1 MTKADVTTFIKNTG
15 DFMSKHTPEILTG
28 FGIAGMVTTTILAVR
43 ATPKALALIE
53 KEKEKQWVDELKPI
67 DVVKAT
73 WKCYLPATI
82 LGAASIGCLV
92 GSSAVSLKR
101 NAVLATAYKLSETA
115 LTEYKDKVVETIG
128 EKKEKAVREAV
139 AEDKV
144 RETPVKNSEVI
155 VTGKG
160 KTLCLEPTSMRHF
173 ESDAE
178 TIRRIVNDFN
188 ERMINGEM
196 YISLNEFYYELGL
209 PGTAL
214 GEMMGWNISVAKIDI
229 TFTSALTPDNEPCLA
244 IVYNT
249 APIYDFM
256 HA

>member
-1 MTKADVTTFIKNTG
+1 MTKADVTKFIKDAG
-15 DFMSKHTPEILTG
+15 GFMSKHTPELLTG
-28 FGIAGMVTTTILAVR
+28 FGIAGMVTTTILAVK

-53 KEKEKQWVDELKPI
+53 KEKERQWVDELKPI
-67 DVVKAT
+67 DVIKTT

-82 LGAASIGCLV
+82 LGVASVGCLV

-128 EKKEKAVREAV
+128 EKKEKAIREAV

-144 RETPVKNSEVI
+144 KNTPVKSNEVI
-155 VTGKG
+155 ITGSG

-178 TIRRIVNDFN
+178 TIRRAVNELN
-188 ERMINGEM
+188 RRMINNEM

-209 PGTAL
+209 EGTEL
-214 GEMMGWNISVAKIDI
+214 GDMMGWNVNVACIDI
-229 TFTSALTPDNEPCLA
+229 SFTSALAPNNEPCLA

-256 HA
+256 HL

>member
-1 MTKADVTTFIKNTG
+1 MTRTDVTKFIKDVG
-15 DFMSKHTPEILTG
+15 GFASKHTPEILTG
-28 FGIAGMVTTTILAVR
+28 FGIAGMITTTILAVK
-43 ATPKALALIE
+43 ATPKALNLIE
-53 KEKEKQWVDELKPI
+53 KEKERQWVDELKPI
-67 DVVKAT
+67 DVVKTT
-73 WKCYLPATI
+73 WKCYLPATL

-128 EKKEKAVREAV
+128 EKKEKLVREAV

-144 RETPVKNSEVI
+144 KQTPVKTSEVI

-178 TIRRIVNDFN
+178 TIRRAVNDLN
-188 ERMINGEM
+188 RRMRDEM

-209 PGTAL
+209 EGTDL
-214 GEMMGWNISVAKIDI
+214 GEMMGWNINVAYIDV

-249 APIYDFM
+249 RPVYDFM

>member
-1 MTKADVTTFIKNTG
+1 MTKADVTKFIKDTG
-15 DFMSKHTPEILTG
+15 TFMSKHTPELLTG
-28 FGIAGMVTTTILAVR
+28 FGIAGMITTTILAVK

-53 KEKEKQWVDELKPI
+53 KEKERQWVDELKPV
-67 DVVKAT
+67 DVVKTT

-82 LGAASIGCLV
+82 LGAASVGCLI

-128 EKKEKAVREAV
+128 EKKEKLVREAV

-144 RETPVKNSEVI
+144 KQTPVKNNEVI

-178 TIRRIVNDFN
+178 TIRRAVNELN
-188 ERMINGEM
+188 RRMRDEM

-209 PGTAL
+209 EGTDL
-214 GEMMGWNISVAKIDI
+214 GDMMGWNINIAYIDV
-229 TFTSALTPDNEPCLA
+229 TFTSALTPNDEPCLA
-244 IVYNT
+244 LVYNT

>member
-1 MTKADVTTFIKNTG
+1 MTKADVTKFIKDVG
-15 DFMSKHTPEILTG
+15 GFASKHTPEILTG
-28 FGIAGMVTTTILAVR
+28 FGIAGMITTTILAVK
-43 ATPKALALIE
+43 ATPKALNLIE
-53 KEKEKQWVDELKPI
+53 KEKERQWVDELKPI
-67 DVVKAT
+67 DVVKTT
-73 WKCYLPATI
+73 WKCYLPATL

-92 GSSAVSLKR
+92 GSSAVSLRR

-128 EKKEKAVREAV
+128 EKKEKLVREAV

-144 RETPVKNSEVI
+144 KQTPVKTSEVI

-178 TIRRIVNDFN
+178 TIRRAVNDLN
-188 ERMINGEM
+188 RRMRDDM

-209 PGTAL
+209 EGTDL
-214 GEMMGWNISVAKIDI
+214 GEMMGWNINVAYIDV
-229 TFTSALTPDNEPCLA
+229 TFTSALTSDNEPCLA

-249 APIYDFM
+249 RPVYDFM

>member
-1 MTKADVTTFIKNTG
+1 MTKADVTKFIKDTG
-15 DFMSKHTPEILTG
+15 TFMSKHTPELLTG
-28 FGIAGMVTTTILAVR
+28 FGIAGMITTTILAVK

-53 KEKEKQWVDELKPI
+53 KEKERQWVDELKPV
-67 DVVKAT
+67 DVVKTT
-73 WKCYLPATI
+73 WKCYLPATL
-82 LGAASIGCLV
+82 LGAASVGCLI

-128 EKKEKAVREAV
+128 EKKEKLVREAV

-144 RETPVKNSEVI
+144 KQTPVKNNEVI

-178 TIRRIVNDFN
+178 TIRRAVNELN
-188 ERMINGEM
+188 RRMRDEM

-209 PGTAL
+209 EGTDL
-214 GEMMGWNISVAKIDI
+214 GDMMGWNINIAYIDV
-229 TFTSALTPDNEPCLA
+229 TFTSALTPNDEPCLA
-244 IVYNT
+244 LVYNT

>member
-1 MTKADVTTFIKNTG
+1 MTKADVTKFIKDTG
-15 DFMSKHTPEILTG
+15 TFMSKHTPELLTG
-28 FGIAGMVTTTILAVR
+28 FGIAGMITTTILAVK

-53 KEKEKQWVDELKPI
+53 KEKERQWVDELKPV
-67 DVVKAT
+67 DVVKTT
-73 WKCYLPATI
+73 WKCYLPAAL
-82 LGAASIGCLV
+82 LGAASVGCLI

-128 EKKEKAVREAV
+128 EKKEKLVREAV

-144 RETPVKNSEVI
+144 KQTPVKNNEVI

-178 TIRRIVNDFN
+178 TIRRAVNELN
-188 ERMINGEM
+188 RRMRDEM

-209 PGTAL
+209 EGTDL
-214 GEMMGWNISVAKIDI
+214 GDMMGWNINIAYIDV
-229 TFTSALTPDNEPCLA
+229 TFTSALTPNDEPCLA
-244 IVYNT
+244 LVYNT

>member
-1 MTKADVTTFIKNTG
+1 MTKADVTKFIKDTG
-15 DFMSKHTPEILTG
+15 TFMSKHTPELLTG
-28 FGIAGMVTTTILAVR
+28 FGIAGMITTTILAVK

-53 KEKEKQWVDELKPI
+53 KEKERQWVDELRPV
-67 DVVKAT
+67 DVVKTT

-82 LGAASIGCLV
+82 LGAASVGCLV

-128 EKKEKAVREAV
+128 EKKEKLVREAV

-144 RETPVKNSEVI
+144 KQTPVKNNEVI

-178 TIRRIVNDFN
+178 TIRRAVNELN
-188 ERMINGEM
+188 RRMRDEM

-209 PGTAL
+209 EGTDL
-214 GEMMGWNISVAKIDI
+214 GDMMGWNINIAYIDV
-229 TFTSALTPDNEPCLA
+229 TFTSALTPNDEPCLA
-244 IVYNT
+244 LVYNT

>member
-1 MTKADVTTFIKNTG
+1 MTKADVTTFIKSTG
-15 DFMSKHTPEILTG
+15 NFMSKHTPEILTG
-28 FGIAGMVTTTILAVR
+28 FGIAGMITTTILAVK

-53 KEKEKQWVDELKPI
+53 KEKERQWVDELKPI
-67 DVVKAT
+67 DVVKTT
-73 WKCYLPATI
+73 WKCYLPSAI
-82 LGAASIGCLV
+82 LGAASVGCLV

-128 EKKEKAVREAV
+128 EKKEKLVREAV

-144 RETPVKNSEVI
+144 KNTPVKTSEVI

-178 TIRRIVNDFN
+178 TIRRAVNDLN
-188 ERMINGEM
+188 RRMRDEM

-209 PGTAL
+209 EGTDL
-214 GEMMGWNISVAKIDI
+214 GEMMGWNINVAYIDV

-249 APIYDFM
+249 RPVYDFM

>member
-1 MTKADVTTFIKNTG
+1 MTKADVTTFIKNAG
-15 DFMSKHTPEILTG
+15 GFMSKHTPEILTG
-28 FGIAGMVTTTILAVR
+28 FGIAGMVTTTILAVK
-43 ATPKALALIE
+43 ATPKALELIE
-53 KEKEKQWVDELKPI
+53 EEKKRQWVDELKPI
-67 DVVKAT
+67 DTVKVT
-73 WKCYLPATI
+73 WKCYLPSAI

-144 RETPVKNSEVI
+144 KNTPVKSSEVI

-178 TIRRIVNDFN
+178 TIRRAVNDLN
-188 ERMINGEM
+188 RRMRDDM

-209 PGTAL
+209 EGTDL
-214 GEMMGWNISVAKIDI
+214 GEMMGWNINVAYIDV
-229 TFTSALTPDNEPCLA
+229 TFTSALTQDNEPCLA

-249 APIYDFM
+249 RPVYDYM

>member
-1 MTKADVTTFIKNTG
+1 MTRTDVTKFIKDVG
-15 DFMSKHTPEILTG
+15 GFASKHTPEILTG
-28 FGIAGMVTTTILAVR
+28 FGIAGMITTTILAVK
-43 ATPKALALIE
+43 ATPKALNLIE
-53 KEKEKQWVDELKPI
+53 KEKERQWVDELKPI
-67 DVVKAT
+67 DVVKTT
-73 WKCYLPATI
+73 WKCYLPATL

-128 EKKEKAVREAV
+128 EKKEKLVREAV

-144 RETPVKNSEVI
+144 KQTPVKTSEVI

-178 TIRRIVNDFN
+178 TIRRAVNDLN
-188 ERMINGEM
+188 RRMRDEM

-209 PGTAL
+209 EGTDL
-214 GEMMGWNISVAKIDI
+214 GEMMGWNINVAYIDV
-229 TFTSALTPDNEPCLA
+229 TFTSALTPDNDPCLA

-249 APIYDFM
+249 RPVYDFM

>member
-28 FGIAGMVTTTILAVR
+28 FGIAGMITTTVLAVK

-53 KEKEKQWVDELKPI
+53 KEKERQWVDELKPI
-67 DVVKAT
+67 DTVKVT
-73 WKCYLPATI
+73 WKCYLPSAI
-82 LGAASIGCLV
+82 LGVTSIGCLV

-101 NAVLATAYKLSETA
+101 NAVLATAYKLSEAA

-128 EKKEKAVREAV
+128 EKKEKLVREAV

-144 RETPVKNSEVI
+144 KNTPVKNNEVI

-178 TIRRIVNDFN
+178 TIRRAVNELN
-188 ERMINGEM
+188 RRMRDEM

-209 PGTAL
+209 EGTDL
-214 GEMMGWNISVAKIDI
+214 GDMMGWNINVAYIDV
-229 TFTSALTPDNEPCLA
+229 TFTSALTPNDEPCLA
-244 IVYNT
+244 LVYNT

>member
-1 MTKADVTTFIKNTG
+1 MTKADVTKFIKDTG
-15 DFMSKHTPEILTG
+15 TFMSKHTPELLTG
-28 FGIAGMVTTTILAVR
+28 FGIAGMITTTILAVK

-53 KEKEKQWVDELKPI
+53 KEKERQWVDELKPV
-67 DVVKAT
+67 DVVKTT

-82 LGAASIGCLV
+82 LGAASVGCLV

-128 EKKEKAVREAV
+128 EKKEKLVREAV

-144 RETPVKNSEVI
+144 KQTPVKNNEVI

-178 TIRRIVNDFN
+178 TIRRAVNELN
-188 ERMINGEM
+188 RRMRDEM

-209 PGTAL
+209 EGTDL
-214 GEMMGWNISVAKIDI
+214 GDMMGWNINIAYIDV
-229 TFTSALTPDNEPCLA
+229 TFTSALTPNDEPCLA
-244 IVYNT
+244 LVYNT